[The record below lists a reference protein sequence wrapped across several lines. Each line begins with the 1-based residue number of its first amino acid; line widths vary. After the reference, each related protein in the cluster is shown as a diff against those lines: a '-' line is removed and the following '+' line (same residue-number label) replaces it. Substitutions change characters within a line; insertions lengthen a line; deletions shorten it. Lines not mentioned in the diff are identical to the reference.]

1 MQTLDDPTT
10 RNNPRTSRIKT
21 LIKRRSREETQK
33 KLRAGSPGAIQYA
46 ARSRVKDT
54 ARSLDDVTDDGGPR
68 WMLQMVVLSRDSD
81 AYSDIRVIGQA
92 IVSIE

>member
-1 MQTLDDPTT
+1 MKKVRAAT
-10 RNNPRTSRIKT
+10 R
-21 LIKRRSREETQK
+21 
-33 KLRAGSPGAIQYA
+33 SPSAIQYA
-46 ARSRVKDT
+46 AGSRVKDA

-68 WMLQMVVLSRDSD
+68 WMPQMVVLSRDSD